1 MAPLVYPQRKSAR
14 RTRVPTTNF
23 HLKTRPWQVQ
33 PFFIHPVLPGETFTN
48 ALMKSRVVSDP
59 VKNRLMGWWKEYF
72 IFYVRFRDLVEGED
86 FKAIFTDPE
95 ANLSSYY
102 SAADPKYFHRYGVN
116 YLKLATNK
124 IVENY
129 FRADDEAPD
138 DAEIDGLW
146 AASIQ
151 TDNWLDSAV
160 PAVDADAADVDIDPG
175 TDDIIQMSEF
185 ERASRLYELLQAGML
200 TDMSYEDY
208 LRTYGIKV
216 ASEEQERKPLL
227 VRHIKQWTM
236 PANTIVPETGAA
248 TTALTWSVDER
259 ADKNRM
265 FKEPGFLVGLTV
277 ARPKIYLQNMT
288 GSISGLMDT
297 AMEWLPAL
305 MRDDPHSSLVRI
317 TPAAGPL
324 ANQVGDYVVDLR
336 DYFLYGEQFTNVAPT
351 ADINAIPMP
360 TAALGKRYPTLAMAR
375 AVFADSAE
383 AGTKQFIEEDGR
395 IDISIQTSVTDTT
408 PSVSRLSV

>member
-1 MAPLVYPQRKSAR
+1 MAALAYAKKPSTR

-23 HLKTRPWQVQ
+23 HLKTRPWQIQ

-48 ALMKSRVVSDP
+48 SLFKSRVVSDP
-59 VKNRLMGWWKEYF
+59 VANRLIGWWKEYF
-72 IFYVRFRDLVEGED
+72 IFYVRFRDLVGGDD
-86 FKAIFTDPE
+86 FKNIFTDPE
-95 ANLSSYY
+95 ANLSAHYT
-102 SAADPKYFHRYGVN
+102 AADAKYFHKYGVN
-116 YLKLATNK
+116 FAKLATEK

-129 FRADDEAPD
+129 FRAEDEAPS
-138 DAEIDGLW
+138 DAEIEGLY

-160 PAVDADAADVDIDPG
+160 PYTEAADADVDIVAG
-175 TDDIIQMSEF
+175 TDSIIQMSEF
-185 ERASRLYELLQAGML
+185 ERAARMYELLQAGML

-208 LRTYGIKV
+208 LRTYGIRV
-216 ASEEQERKPLL
+216 QSEEQERKPLL
-227 VRHIKQWTM
+227 VRHVKQWSM
-236 PANTIVPETGAA
+236 PSNTVVPETGAA
-248 TTALTWSVDER
+248 TTALTWSIDER

-265 FKEPGFLVGLTV
+265 FKEPGFLIGLTV
-277 ARPKIYLQNMT
+277 ARPKIYLGNQT

-297 AMEWLPAL
+297 AMEWLPAI

-324 ANQVGDYVVDLR
+324 ANQSGDYLVDLR

-351 ADINAIPMP
+351 AAFNGIAMP
-360 TAALGKRYPTLAMAR
+360 TAALGKRYPTLAMAK
-375 AVFADSAE
+375 AVFADGLE
-383 AGTKQFIEEDGR
+383 AGTRQFLEEDGR
-395 IDISIQTSVTDTT
+395 IDITIQTALTDTT